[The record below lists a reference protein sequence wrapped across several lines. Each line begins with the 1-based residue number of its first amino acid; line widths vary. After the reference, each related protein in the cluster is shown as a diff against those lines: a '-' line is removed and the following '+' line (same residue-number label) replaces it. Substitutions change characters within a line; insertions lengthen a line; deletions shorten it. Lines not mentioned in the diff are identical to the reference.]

1 DAEVGQ
7 ACGAV
12 DTHQDVLGAHVAVH
26 EPEWVAFF
34 VVGTMRSREAFEH
47 IEDDRQ
53 DEPRVTSTGRGA
65 HELVQA
71 ATLHVLEYDVRLA
84 FTAEID
90 HAHDVGVMHTT
101 EYARLALE
109 RLESF
114 GVAIEVRVQ
123 HLHRKQATKS
133 GAPGQAAHVH
143 APHATALEA
152 REHFV

>member
-1 DAEVGQ
+1 
-7 ACGAV
+7 
-12 DTHQDVLGAHVAVH
+12 
-26 EPEWVAFF
+26 
-34 VVGTMRSREAFEH
+34 
-47 IEDDRQ
+47 
-53 DEPRVTSTGRGA
+53 
-65 HELVQA
+65 

-133 GAPGQAAHVH
+133 GVPGQAAHVH

-152 REHFV
+152 REHFVATHGGQPCGPEPGGALAGKGGLGRHGTGRWGIDRGTRGTFDARR